1 MKSIIFH
8 TYGTADELEFKE
20 VPKPT
25 CSSDEVLIKIHAAS
39 VNDWDWGLLRGKPFI
54 NKLLFGFFKPKV
66 KTLGLDI
73 SGVVEMAGSKVSK
86 LKVGDEVLGDISGYK
101 WGGFAEYVCVKE
113 SFLELKSP
121 NITFQEAA
129 AMPQAG
135 VLAIQGFKD
144 YMDAAKGQ
152 HILING
158 AGGGCGSFAIQ
169 IAKNAGLH
177 VTGVDTSSKFDT
189 MLSLGADE
197 VIDYRTDDF
206 TENEAHYDLILDF
219 AGHHPLFHYKRA
231 LKRHGMYL
239 LVGGSSA
246 LIIKCILLGPI
257 LSLFGTKKMSILAHV
272 PNKYLDEL
280 IKLTQEDQLTVVIDR
295 IFELQKVPQALEY
308 FGTGKAKGKI
318 VISTV

>member
-1 MKSIIFH
+1 MKSILFH
-8 TYGTADELEFKE
+8 KYGIADELEFKE
-20 VPKPT
+20 VSKPT
-25 CSSDEVLIKIHAAS
+25 CGSDEVLIKIHAAS

-54 NKLLFGFFKPKV
+54 NKLLFGIFKPKV

-73 SGVVEMAGSKVSK
+73 AGVVELAGSKVSK
-86 LKVGDEVLGDISGYK
+86 FKVGDEVLGDISGYQ

-129 AMPQAG
+129 AIPQAG

-144 YMDAAKGQ
+144 YMNVTKGK

-158 AGGGCGSFAIQ
+158 AGGGCGTFAIQ
-169 IAKNAGLH
+169 IAKNLGMQ
-177 VTGVDTSSKFDT
+177 VTGVDTSSKFET

-197 VIDYRTDDF
+197 VIDYRKDDF
-206 TENEAHYDLILDF
+206 TEKEAHYDIILDF
-219 AGHHPLFHYKRA
+219 AGHHPLLHYKRA
-231 LKRHGMYL
+231 LTEDGMYL
-239 LVGGSSA
+239 LVGGSSS

-257 LSLFGTKKMSILAHV
+257 LSLFGSQKMTILVHET
-272 PNKYLDEL
+272 NKYLDEL

-295 IFELQKVPQALEY
+295 IFELPKVPQALEY

-318 VISTV
+318 VISTM